1 MHELNPSL
9 SVDCVIFG
17 LDTKEQTL
25 KILVYERDIFPG
37 GNSGNKNLKFP
48 GNLITENENLDESAY
63 RVLKEL
69 TGLKNICLKQFQA
82 FGDPARIKYDEER
95 EWSERHY
102 GVKIN
107 RVVTIAYYALI
118 QIDKQNPDQKLIKD
132 KLRWIN
138 VDNAENLAFD
148 HSFILTKAR
157 AALQQDLIFQNVM
170 GYELLP
176 EKFTLNQLQSM
187 FGAILGSQLDKRN
200 FRKKIAKANYI
211 VPLGEKQK
219 GVAHKPA
226 MLYRFDKKKFE
237 ISREGITTFFI

>member
-17 LDTKEQTL
+17 LDTREQAL

-48 GNLITENENLDESAY
+48 GNLVAEDEDLDESAY
-63 RVLKEL
+63 RTLKEL
-69 TGLKNICLKQFQA
+69 TGMQNVCLKQFQS
-82 FGDPARIKYDEER
+82 FGNPTRIKFDEER
-95 EWSERHY
+95 EWSEKHY

-118 QIDKQNPDQKLIKD
+118 RIDKQNPDQKLIKD

-138 VDNAENLAFD
+138 VDNADNLAFD

-157 AALQQDLIFQNVM
+157 AALLQDLIFQNVI

-176 EKFTLNQLQSM
+176 QKFTLNHLQSM
-187 FGAILGSQLDKRN
+187 YEIILGNKLDKRN
-200 FRKKIAKANYI
+200 FRRKIAKADYI
-211 VPLGEKQK
+211 ISLGEKQK

-226 MLYRFDKKKFE
+226 LLYRFDKKKFE
-237 ISREGITTFFI
+237 KRREGVTTFFI

>member
-17 LDTKEQTL
+17 LDTREQAL

-37 GNSGNKNLKFP
+37 ENSGNKNLKFP
-48 GNLITENENLDESAY
+48 GSLVTEDEDLDELAY

-69 TGLKNICLKQFQA
+69 TGLQNICLKQFQA
-82 FGDPARIKYDEER
+82 FGNPSRIKFGEER

-118 QIDKQNPDQKLIKD
+118 RIDKQNPDQKLIKD

-138 VDNAENLAFD
+138 VDNANNLAFD

-157 AALQQDLIFQNVM
+157 AALQQDMIFQNVI

-187 FGAILGSQLDKRN
+187 FELILGNRLDKRN
-200 FRKKIAKANYI
+200 FRKKIAKAEYI